1 MSSNSETVSINK
13 PTSLFNR
20 LTLKKF
26 VIDKKE
32 NLKELPFGWGDGEP
46 PTPDEEY
53 ENLEAQK
60 NNQIQIKY

>member
-1 MSSNSETVSINK
+1 MSSNSETVTNNK
-13 PTSLFNR
+13 PNSLFNR
-20 LTLKKF
+20 LIPKKI
-26 VIDKKE
+26 VINKKE